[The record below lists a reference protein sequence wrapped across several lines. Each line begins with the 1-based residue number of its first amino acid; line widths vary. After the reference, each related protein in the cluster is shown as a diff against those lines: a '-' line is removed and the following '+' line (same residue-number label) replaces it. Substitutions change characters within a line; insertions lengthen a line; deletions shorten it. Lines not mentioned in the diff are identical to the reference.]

1 MCSHLLSLC
10 GGEQLLCVQSRDNT
24 SFARL
29 AGLCKAMD
37 DHSKGI
43 VGDLQAKLSFG
54 KSVHLGTIDKY
65 LRMQYIA
72 KLEMVENDAIMK
84 DKWKKWLPRW
94 SKQKPW
100 MSATN

>member
-1 MCSHLLSLC
+1 M
-10 GGEQLLCVQSRDNT
+10 DNT

-43 VGDLQAKLSFG
+43 VGDLQTKVSNLEEL
-54 KSVHLGTIDKY
+54 HLNRIHKY
-65 LRMQYIA
+65 CRMQDIA
-72 KLEMVENDAIMK
+72 KLEMHENWASMQY
-84 DKWKKWLPRW
+84 KWKKWLPGW